1 MIIHTEAT
9 ALQIRPWSKTSHMVT
24 WLTPDYGRIVT
35 SVKGACRPKSAF
47 LGQYDLFYTCDLLF
61 YRRERDGIHSIRECS
76 PSALR
81 EPLRRCWRSAAAAA
95 YLADLTARVTV
106 SHQESAAVY
115 TLLNRMLDA
124 LPLTPRQDL
133 KVLIL
138 LYEVQLLSMLGLKPN
153 LTLCPYCHK
162 PDRQWLRFSL
172 PSGRFACPHLNP
184 DSNGDTTISMQR
196 DVREILLDMLETLPD
211 GSAADMV
218 TSPEIKKNRANPHLL
233 LGLSRFLGMFI
244 TFHLEVPSA
253 VRRVA
258 FELLDKNPARKTA
271 PLETSSP

>member
-61 YRRERDGIHSIRECS
+61 YRRERDGVHSIRECS

-81 EPLRRCWRSAAAAA
+81 EPLRHCWRCATAAA
-95 YLADLTARVTV
+95 YLADITARVTV
-106 SHQESAAVY
+106 SHQEAAAVY
-115 TLLNRMLDA
+115 NLLNRTLDT
-124 LPLTPRQDL
+124 LPRVPRHGL
-133 KVLIL
+133 KEAIL
-138 LYEVQLLSMLGLKPN
+138 LYEANLLSRLGLAPN
-153 LTLCPYCHK
+153 LSVCPHCHP

-172 PSGRFACPHLNP
+172 PSGRFACPHLTRAAP
-184 DSNGDTTISMQR
+184 GETTVALHR
-196 DVREILLDMLETLPD
+196 DVRKLLMDMLDKLP
-211 GSAADMV
+211 GPTSAEAA
-218 TSPEIKKNRANPHLL
+218 TSFELNIFRAPPHLL

-244 TFHLEVPSA
+244 AFHLEVPPA
-253 VRRVA
+253 VRRVT
-258 FELLDKNPARKTA
+258 FEMLDKTPARKTA
-271 PLETSSP
+271 PLETNSP

>member
-9 ALQIRPWSKTSHMVT
+9 ALQIRPWSQTSHMVT
-24 WLTPDYGRIVT
+24 WLTPEYGRIVT
-35 SVKGACRPKSAF
+35 AIKGACRPKSAF

-61 YRRERDGIHSIRECS
+61 YRRERDGVHAIRECS

-81 EPLRRCWRSAAAAA
+81 ESLRRCWRSAAAAA

-106 SHQESAAVY
+106 SHQEAAAVY
-115 TLLNRMLDA
+115 NLLNRTLDT
-124 LPLTPRQDL
+124 LPRVPLHDL
-133 KVLIL
+133 KALIL
-138 LYEVQLLSMLGLKPN
+138 RYEVNLLAKLGLSPN
-153 LTLCPYCHK
+153 LDLCPHCHT

-172 PSGRFACPHLNP
+172 PSGRFACPHLAGA
-184 DSNGDTTISMQR
+184 SSGESAVALHR
-196 DVREILLDMLETLPD
+196 DVRQLFLNMLDRLPD
-211 GSAADMV
+211 TADGV
-218 TSPEIKKNRANPHLL
+218 ISPHSGTDKNHHPPHLL

-258 FELLDKNPARKTA
+258 FELLDKNPARETV

>member
-24 WLTPDYGRIVT
+24 WLTPEYGRIVT
-35 SVKGACRPKSAF
+35 AVKGACRPKSAF

-61 YRRERDGIHSIRECS
+61 YRRERDGVHSIRECS

-106 SHQESAAVY
+106 SHQEAAAVY
-115 TLLNRMLDA
+115 DLLNRTLDA
-124 LPLTPRQDL
+124 LPRAPRHDL
-133 KVLIL
+133 KALIL
-138 LYEVQLLSMLGLKPN
+138 RYEVNLLAKLGLAPN
-153 LTLCPYCHK
+153 LDLCPHCHT
-162 PDRQWLRFSL
+162 PDRQWLRFSMT
-172 PSGRFACPHLNP
+172 SGRFACPHLAAAAGE
-184 DSNGDTTISMQR
+184 SAVALHR
-196 DVREILLDMLETLPD
+196 DVRQLFLTMLDRLTDTADGDILRHSETD
-211 GSAADMV
+211 
-218 TSPEIKKNRANPHLL
+218 KNRPPPHLL

-244 TFHLEVPSA
+244 TFHLEVPPA

-258 FELLDKNPARKTA
+258 FELLDKNPTRETVS
-271 PLETSSP
+271 LETSSP

>member
-9 ALQIRPWSKTSHMVT
+9 VLQIRPWSQTSHMVT

-35 SVKGACRPKSAF
+35 AVKGACRPKSAF

-61 YRRERDGIHSIRECS
+61 YRRERDGIHAIRECS

-95 YLADLTARVTV
+95 YLADLTARVTA

-115 TLLNRMLDA
+115 HLLNRTLDA
-124 LPLTPRQDL
+124 LPSAPRHDL
-133 KVLIL
+133 KELVLR
-138 LYEVQLLSMLGLKPN
+138 YEVNLLAKLGLKPN
-153 LTLCPYCHK
+153 LALCPHCHT

-172 PSGRFACPHLNP
+172 PSGRFACPHLAGAA
-184 DSNGDTTISMQR
+184 SGERTVALHR
-196 DVREILLDMLETLPD
+196 DIRQIFLNMLDRLPD
-211 GSAADMV
+211 TADGGILPCAE
-218 TSPEIKKNRANPHLL
+218 TDKKRPPPNLL

-244 TFHLEVPSA
+244 TFHLEVPPA

-258 FELLDKNPARKTA
+258 FELLDKNPTRETVS
-271 PLETSSP
+271 LETSSP